1 MSGKIKITPFCV
13 NFMHSQFLLNDST
26 FKIHKH
32 LHVDTHSYPIFT
44 CLLYKFF
51 WEEEPGQHIP
61 GGVACLFTL
70 SKERWLWVD
79 WHSFTRLYSVIKIGE
94 SVHRMSRAFDFT

>member
-1 MSGKIKITPFCV
+1 MIQ
-13 NFMHSQFLLNDST
+13 HSKNTQAPG
-26 FKIHKH
+26 
-32 LHVDTHSYPIFT
+32 VCAHSYPIFT

-61 GGVACLFTL
+61 GGVACLFTV